1 MMSKVISPE
10 VEHNYMLHNGK
21 LSIALGLC
29 LSIVSLDEV
38 FLLSEKA
45 TVISGSFFAVAVI
58 SVFATG
64 YFLIKSSR
72 FAGLSLYKNIW
83 TSTYNDEFLNTVNL
97 VAHKLTAMSLT
108 AAALAAMVFGN
119 YFAEIITIK
128 TFGKGMLAL
137 SFLSYGFV
145 TFLKLN
151 QYDED

>member
-72 FAGLSLYKNIW
+72 FAGL
-83 TSTYNDEFLNTVNL
+83 
-97 VAHKLTAMSLT
+97 
-108 AAALAAMVFGN
+108 
-119 YFAEIITIK
+119 
-128 TFGKGMLAL
+128 
-137 SFLSYGFV
+137 
-145 TFLKLN
+145 
-151 QYDED
+151 